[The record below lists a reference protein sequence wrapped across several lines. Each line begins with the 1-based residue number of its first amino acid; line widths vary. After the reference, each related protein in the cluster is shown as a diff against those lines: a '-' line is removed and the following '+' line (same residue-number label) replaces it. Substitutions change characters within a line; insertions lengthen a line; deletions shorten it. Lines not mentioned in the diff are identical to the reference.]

1 MFKNRRIDLPR
12 LPYPTRII
20 GTGASA
26 IEEYIIPDEARG
38 RVLDWLYPFEPL
50 PGLDE
55 TMFDLHEEREFQV
68 GEFRVFRGEDMDLL
82 VSPYYPRSGGT
93 VIDWMP
99 PDLKPGKTLE
109 RKIRGESLSVIT
121 VRLAQREVCH

>member
-1 MFKNRRIDLPR
+1 MFKKRRIDLPR

-26 IEEYIIPDEARG
+26 IEEYIIPEEARG
-38 RVLDWLYPFEPL
+38 RVLDRLYPFEPL

-99 PDLKPGKTLE
+99 PDLKPGETLE

-121 VRLAQREVCH
+121 VRFAQREVCH